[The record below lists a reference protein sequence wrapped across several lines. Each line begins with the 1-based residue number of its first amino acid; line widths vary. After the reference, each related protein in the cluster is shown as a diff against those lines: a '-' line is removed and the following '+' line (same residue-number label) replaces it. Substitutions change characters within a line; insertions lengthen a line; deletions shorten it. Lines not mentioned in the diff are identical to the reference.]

1 MKNKIQKTV
10 KGPKL
15 GKAAADRDIEND
27 LAFYMKEADAN
38 VQFDYRA
45 NVQFD
50 YRTAAGKL
58 FRKLVIEGKR
68 ETGFIGLAVSTLME

>member
-15 GKAAADRDIEND
+15 GKAAADRAIEID
-27 LAFYMKEADAN
+27 LAFYMKEAD
-38 VQFDYRA
+38 A

-58 FRKLVIEGKR
+58 FRKLVIAGKR